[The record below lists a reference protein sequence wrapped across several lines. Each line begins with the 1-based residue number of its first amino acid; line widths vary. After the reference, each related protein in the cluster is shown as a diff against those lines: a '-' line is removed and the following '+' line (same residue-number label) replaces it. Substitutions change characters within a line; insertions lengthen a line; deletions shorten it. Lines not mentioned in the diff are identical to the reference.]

1 MLEQMRL
8 QEGHLFQNESAL
20 ALYLDAKAVAL
31 ETIVSALRSEK
42 PGEALHDLIDLSDT
56 FCEKLCSQLVLLSPD
71 GVAEYHVK
79 SLHEC
84 CKIVARLLWPTQL
97 LLTARPKLQT
107 LLRGLCKRLATA
119 DSVKHGD
126 FLALDP
132 IKQDFVM
139 REAFRRAIVNDCLVV
154 FEDESVQQHD
164 NDAAAELQEK
174 LEAYELDDEILPSD
188 SASQFGARS
197 ERPER
202 PEPGS
207 ERADRTERPKGAHS
221 DLRPRG
227 AVSVIGQPDDEAL
240 GSKDVS
246 VVGPLEAG
254 ASGLG
259 ASGLGASGAA
269 GSVAGSVA
277 AGRDVKSVLGSVYG
291 SSVAPKVATA
301 QFSDAKSVISRSSAA
316 TGVTSTSFRK
326 PFNVRT
332 VQLLPE

>member
-1 MLEQMRL
+1 
-8 QEGHLFQNESAL
+8 
-20 ALYLDAKAVAL
+20 VAL

-71 GVAEYHVK
+71 GVADYHVK

-97 LLTARPKLQT
+97 LLTARPKVQT

-164 NDAAAELQEK
+164 NDAAADLQEK

-188 SASQFGARS
+188 SASQFGSRP

-207 ERADRTERPKGAHS
+207 ERTERPERPERPKGAHS

-227 AVSVIGQPDDEAL
+227 AVSVIGQPDDEDL

-246 VVGPLEAG
+246 VVGPLEA
-254 ASGLG
+254 G

-301 QFSDAKSVISRSSAA
+301 QFSDAKSVVSRSSAA